1 MVSAVYRP
9 PLVIVPPCTFQL
21 AATAT
26 LSPAWVRPYAR
37 NCRDW
42 YGSSVTVSGETTI
55 CTTGL
60 LGWLGPVTCTGRSHA
75 TASMAAARA
84 SDAFISARRLD
95 SLNVNGI
102 ALLRKKR
109 SRQPRLTV
117 DSLAARRTS
126 RALLALVP

>member
-26 LSPAWVRPYAR
+26 LSPAWVRPYVR

-75 TASMAAARA
+75 TASMPAARA

-95 SLNVNGI
+95 SLNVNGRSEEHTSELQSRLHLVCR
-102 ALLRKKR
+102 LLLEKKKKK
-109 SRQPRLTV
+109 QNT
-117 DSLAARRTS
+117 
-126 RALLALVP
+126 

>member
-60 LGWLGPVTCTGRSHA
+60 LGWVGPVTCTARSPPTPRTPAPTPSHPSLTPPRPPPPHA
-75 TASMAAARA
+75 
-84 SDAFISARRLD
+84 
-95 SLNVNGI
+95 
-102 ALLRKKR
+102 
-109 SRQPRLTV
+109 
-117 DSLAARRTS
+117 
-126 RALLALVP
+126 